1 MAVVLQHGDIT
12 TVARPNTA
20 GGPCLSE
27 DGWRQAEALADR
39 VTDLP
44 ITHLLAAPA
53 LACRQTLLPS
63 AARKRRMVE
72 PTDRLATHDG
82 AEQLCQQW
90 AAPGLEGA
98 VLCVAPVVLAKLL
111 TALHDRRD
119 VDLDLPDQ
127 SPLAATTALVVA
139 QNRHGGLLLH
149 GLPGQ
154 SSPPA
159 GAGTLTA
166 AGAGPE
172 SADAALARLTSQ
184 REQLGARLVA
194 MRSRL
199 VASQQAWQQL
209 SKQLQHESQQLVG
222 LARVLV
228 RRVDTATQMLEQ
240 LQQRPTA
247 GAPKARQVDARFEKH
262 MAEVHYRSAVL
273 TEYVEHWLAVLDAQ
287 HAVVGI
293 DQVAHSA
300 MATALLPG
308 HAGEEAPTT
317 VWSPASQPA
326 DAAIVVRELTDQ
338 ARLRHPRRAITVRAD
353 GELLVMAATSGIAR
367 TLGPLLDY
375 ACEAVEPE
383 VPVCVVANARDLVV
397 VLAVEVSDART
408 TTQHAA
414 AGELSPVVPDWPPR
428 GDLDLDAA
436 SRLASQHGSRLL
448 AGAAPGG
455 AGERFELHL
464 PRVQPGTARTLPGSS

>member
-12 TVARPNTA
+12 DVARSNTS
-20 GGPCLSE
+20 GGPALSE
-27 DGWRQAEALADR
+27 DGWRQAETLADR
-39 VTDLP
+39 VADLP
-44 ITHLLAAPA
+44 ITHLLAAPE

-63 AARKRRMVE
+63 AARRRRMVE
-72 PTDRLATHDG
+72 PTDLLATDEG
-82 AEQLCQQW
+82 AEQLCQEW
-90 AAPGLEGA
+90 AAPGLEA
-98 VLCVAPVVLAKLL
+98 AALCVAPVVLAKLL
-111 TALHDRRD
+111 TALHERRD

-127 SPLAATTALVVA
+127 FSLTATTALVVA
-139 QNRHGGLLLH
+139 QNDHGGLLLR

-159 GAGTLTA
+159 DAGTPA
-166 AGAGPE
+166 AIAE
-172 SADAALARLTSQ
+172 LEHADAALARLTSQ

-228 RRVDTATQMLEQ
+228 RRVDTATQMLGQ

-414 AGELSPVVPDWPPR
+414 AGALSPVVPDWPPR